1 MKNLNICIDID
12 GTLTNP
18 YYWLDK
24 TAEHFNKIVRHEDFT
39 QYEYSKVIGISQSDY
54 DEFYE
59 KYKFKYHSKDVLRF
73 KARDVINKFY
83 LSNNVFFVTAREKS
97 LEMLTFSYLNRKNIK
112 FDRLFVLGTH
122 HKVKKAKEL
131 KCDVFIED
139 NPYNAEEL
147 SNAGFKVFLID
158 TTYNRKI
165 SHHNIIRVY
174 DWIDIEDAVNNLIL
188 AENAI

>member
-12 GTLTNP
+12 GTLTSP

-24 TAEHFNKIVRHEDFT
+24 TAEYFNKVVRHEDFT
-39 QYEYSKVIGISQSDY
+39 QYEYSKVMGISQNDY
-54 DEFYE
+54 DEFYD
-59 KYKFKYHSKDVLRF
+59 KYKFKYHSKDILRF

-83 LSNNVFFVTAREKS
+83 MSNNIFFVTAREKS

-122 HKVKKAKEL
+122 HKVKKAEEL

-139 NPYNAEEL
+139 NPYNAKEL
-147 SNAGFKVFLID
+147 SNAGFKVLLID

-165 SHHNIIRVY
+165 SHHNIVRVY
-174 DWIDIEDAVNNLIL
+174 DWIDIEDTINNLIL

>member
-24 TAEHFNKIVRHEDFT
+24 TAEYFNKIVRHEDFVK
-39 QYEYSKVIGISQSDY
+39 YEYSKVIGISQNEY
-54 DEFYE
+54 NEFYD

-73 KARDVINKFY
+73 KARDTINRFY
-83 LSNNVFFVTAREKS
+83 LANNIFFVTAREES

-112 FDRLFVLGTH
+112 FDKLFVLGTH
-122 HKVKKAKEL
+122 HKVEKAKEL

-139 NPYNAEEL
+139 SPYNALEL
-147 SNAGFKVFLID
+147 SNAGFKVLLMD
-158 TTYNRKI
+158 TTYNKTI
-165 SHHNIIRVY
+165 LHPNIVRVY
-174 DWIDIEDAVNNLIL
+174 DWIDVEEEINHLIL
-188 AENAI
+188 NEKAI